1 MLSMASIVSNSRRQL
16 CHEVEGIIPVN
27 EDAGSNNPPSY
38 RARFGPVPGLEAR
51 CQEQAKNAGILARK
65 NIQNVIPANAIVD
78 P

>member
-1 MLSMASIVSNSRRQL
+1 M
-16 CHEVEGIIPVN
+16 EGIIPVN
-27 EDAGSNNPPSY
+27 KDVGSNNPPSY
-38 RARFGPVPGLEAR
+38 RTHFGPMPRLEAR